1 MSPAD
6 YYVPSFSIIVNGKKL
21 QHGKSLEVVSV
32 SVTDTANQA
41 DSFTF
46 TIQDRHPQVGHFSGG
61 PDLKWMDSGQF
72 DEGSEVKIS
81 MGYVNKLEFMLR
93 GEITA
98 VSASFPSSGAPTLT
112 VRGFCLYHQLQRRR
126 RRKPFESS
134 TDSGIAEEIASDMDF
149 SLNAEV
155 VTDVEYPLISSND
168 ATYAAILTQ
177 RAQRFGY
184 EVVVKDR
191 TLYFQTPRYLNKP
204 APAVTL
210 EWGKNL
216 QNFSPSL
223 STYNMATSVK
233 VRASQTARG
242 QGKDPVVGEAKGSDI
257 RVKLGPS
264 TGPEIA
270 ESIFGKNPVLSDDHN
285 IASQQEAKELAVAK
299 LQTQAME
306 FISGRGAC
314 IGDPRLKARTVI
326 KLKGLGQRFSGDYYV
341 TSATHTIDAGG
352 YRTSFE
358 VKRNGR

>member
-6 YYVPSFSIIVNGKKL
+6 FYAPSFLINVKGNKL
-21 QHGKSLEVVSV
+21 QHGKTLEVLTL

-41 DSFTF
+41 DSFMF
-46 TIQDRHPQVGHFSGG
+46 TVQDRHPQVGHFSGG
-61 PDLKWMDSGQF
+61 QNLKWMDSGQF
-72 DEGSEVKIS
+72 DEGNEVEIS
-81 MGYVNKLEFMLR
+81 MGYVDKLEFMLR

-98 VSASFPSSGAPTLT
+98 VSASFPGSGAPTLM

-126 RRKPFESS
+126 RREPFKSS
-134 TDSGIAEEIASDMDF
+134 TDSGIAKEIASDMKLTPKVDK
-149 SLNAEV
+149 
-155 VTDVEYPLISSND
+155 TDVEYPLVSPND

-177 RAQRFGY
+177 RAQRIGY
-184 EVVVKDR
+184 EMVVKDR
-191 TLYFQTPRYLNKP
+191 TLYFQKPRYLEKP

-216 QNFSPSL
+216 QSFNPSL

-233 VRASQTARG
+233 VRASQTSRG
-242 QGKDPVVGEAKGSDI
+242 QGKDPVVGEAKGSDM

-270 ESIFGKNPVLSDDHN
+270 QKIFKENPVLSDDHTV
-285 IASQQEAKELAVAK
+285 ASQKEAKELAVAK
-299 LQTQAME
+299 LETRAME

-352 YRTSFE
+352 YRTSFD